1 MPVKTKLSS
10 RRRST
15 PQKRGA
21 SRPDAAEPRVTNVAI
36 IGAGAGGSALL
47 TVLAPDPL
55 VRIVGVAEIN
65 PRAPGLRLAKRYGIP
80 VTRNFRDLLGSEE
93 VDLIIDVTG
102 SPEVERALHE
112 LDRVGV
118 AVIRGTSAKFMWQ
131 LIEERVLANAEIKR
145 HLKKFQELSK
155 LYEKEAGSAIT
166 GERSRI
172 ACEIHDGLVQTLA
185 GINLKLDLCRELIF
199 SDPTHSFELLS
210 DAKAQLKTAID
221 ESRQVIFNLR
231 PLYFE
236 SMELVPALKNYL
248 KSYETQSHIRT
259 ELMWSG
265 GESAMAPTT
274 KIVLFRIVQEA
285 LSNVQK
291 HAKADRTTISL
302 AVAQGRIKG
311 TIEDNGIG
319 FDVEAMSQDPTKWQS
334 FGLKGIHE
342 RARLIGGTAR
352 VESRKGHGTR
362 VLVDVPIS
370 PEEER
375 QRGADQGPD
384 RR

>member
-1 MPVKTKLSS
+1 MPVKSKPPSP
-10 RRRST
+10 RRPT

-21 SRPDAAEPRVTNVAI
+21 FRPDAAEPRITNVAI

-55 VRIVGVAEIN
+55 VRIVGVAEID
-65 PRAPGLRLAKRYGIP
+65 PKAPGLRLAKRYGIP
-80 VTRNFRDLLGSEE
+80 VTRNFRDLLRSEE
-93 VDLIIDVTG
+93 VDLIIDVTCSAG
-102 SPEVERALHE
+102 VENALLE

-131 LIEERVLANAEIKR
+131 LIEARVRANDEIKR
-145 HLKKFQELSK
+145 HLKKFQELSR
-155 LYEKEAGSAIT
+155 LYEKEASSAIT

-248 KSYETQSHIRT
+248 KTYETQYHTRT
-259 ELMWSG
+259 EFEASG
-265 GESAMAPTT
+265 DESALSPKA
-274 KIVLFRIVQEA
+274 KIFLFRIVQEA

-291 HAKADRTTISL
+291 HAKADRIRVTL
-302 AVAQGRIKG
+302 AVDADHIKAM
-311 TIEDNGIG
+311 IEDSGVG
-319 FDVEAMSQDPTKWQS
+319 FDLEAVSQDPTKWQS
-334 FGLKGIHE
+334 FGLKGILE
-342 RARLIGGTAR
+342 RARLVGGTAR

-362 VLVDVPIS
+362 VFVDLPTP
-370 PEEER
+370 PEE
-375 QRGADQGPD
+375 A
-384 RR
+384 

>member
-21 SRPDAAEPRVTNVAI
+21 SRGDTAERRITNVAI

-80 VTRNFRDLLGSEE
+80 VTRNFRDLLSSEE

-131 LIEERVLANAEIKR
+131 LIEERVRANAEIKR

-236 SMELVPALKNYL
+236 SMELVPALRNYL

-291 HAKADRTTISL
+291 HAKADRITISL
-302 AVAQGRIKG
+302 AVAQGRLKG

-342 RARLIGGTAR
+342 RARLVGGTAR

>member
-1 MPVKTKLSS
+1 MPVKSKPS
-10 RRRST
+10 
-15 PQKRGA
+15 
-21 SRPDAAEPRVTNVAI
+21 SRPDPAEPRVTHVAI

-55 VRIVGVAEIN
+55 VRIVGVAEVD
-65 PRAPGLRLAKRYGIP
+65 PKAPGLRLAKRYGIP
-80 VTRNFRDLLGSEE
+80 VTRNFRDLLSAEE
-93 VDLIIDVTG
+93 
-102 SPEVERALHE
+102 
-112 LDRVGV
+112 
-118 AVIRGTSAKFMWQ
+118 
-131 LIEERVLANAEIKR
+131 
-145 HLKKFQELSK
+145 
-155 LYEKEAGSAIT
+155 
-166 GERSRI
+166 
-172 ACEIHDGLVQTLA
+172 
-185 GINLKLDLCRELIF
+185 LDLCRELIF
-199 SDPTHSFELLS
+199 SDPTRSFELLS

-259 ELMWSG
+259 ELIWSG
-265 GESAMAPTT
+265 DESAMAPTT

-291 HAKADRTTISL
+291 HAKADRATITL
-302 AVAQGRIKG
+302 AVAESRIKG

-342 RARLIGGTAR
+342 RARLVGGTAR
-352 VESRKGHGTR
+352 VESRKGQGTR
-362 VLVDVPIS
+362 VLVDIPIT

-375 QRGADQGPD
+375 RRGADQGPD

>member
-15 PQKRGA
+15 PQKRAA
-21 SRPDAAEPRVTNVAI
+21 SRVGTAERRITNVAI

-236 SMELVPALKNYL
+236 SMELVPALRNYL
-248 KSYETQSHIRT
+248 TSYETQSHIRT

-291 HAKADRTTISL
+291 HAKADRITISL
-302 AVAQGRIKG
+302 AVAQRRIKG

-342 RARLIGGTAR
+342 RARLVGGTAR

>member
-1 MPVKTKLSS
+1 MPVKSKPSS
-10 RRRST
+10 RRPST

-21 SRPDAAEPRVTNVAI
+21 SRQEAAEPRITNVAI
-36 IGAGAGGSALL
+36 IGAGAGGTALL

-55 VRIVGVAEIN
+55 VRIVGVAEID
-65 PRAPGLRLAKRYGIP
+65 PKAPGLRLAKRYGIP
-80 VTRNFRDLLGSEE
+80 VTRNFRDLVNSEE

-102 SPEVERALHE
+102 NATVESALRE
-112 LDRVGV
+112 LDRAGV

-131 LIEERVLANAEIKR
+131 LIEARVRANAEMTR

-210 DAKAQLKTAID
+210 DAKAQLKTAIE

-236 SMELVPALKNYL
+236 SMEVVPALKNYL

-259 ELMWSG
+259 VLIWSG
-265 GESAMAPTT
+265 DESAMAPTT
-274 KIVLFRIVQEA
+274 KIVLFRIAQEA

-291 HAKADRTTISL
+291 HAKAERATITL
-302 AVAQGRIKG
+302 TVAEGRIKG

-342 RARLIGGTAR
+342 RARLVGGTAS

-362 VLVDVPIS
+362 VLFDIPIT

-375 QRGADQGPD
+375 QRGADQSPD